1 MIFTQNVD
9 AIVGLQ
15 YGDEGKG
22 KITAGLINSNQHDI
36 CIRYN
41 GGPNAGHTIVRD
53 DGKVFKLHQLPSSLV
68 YNKPAH
74 IGSGCV
80 INAQKLFEEIQ
91 IVKSIDPNINVT
103 KNLSISSNVCLIQNE
118 DIEKD
123 SSYHHSKQGSTNQGI
138 APAYANFYNR
148 TAKLIKDSNLINVFN
163 IVDNIKANNTLLEGA
178 QGFYLDPFNGRYPY
192 TTSSHCLPAAAAGT
206 LGFDPRKFR
215 NIIGVAKCYETRS
228 GEDPNFYTDV
238 NSYSLVKYQS
248 VLNRLVSLG
257 KEFGVTTGRQRKVR
271 FLNLDELIHSTHAS
285 GCNIVVINK
294 WDIFEQVN
302 QFSMVFNNE
311 LTTFKNLNAMQ
322 NAIVEAFN
330 HSFESTRY
338 LRSSP
343 KIIFSA
349 SPKNDIDWNV
359 LND

>member
-1 MIFTQNVD
+1 MILANNVD

-22 KITAGLINSNQHDI
+22 KITAGLINANKHQV

-41 GGPNAGHTIVRD
+41 GGPNAGHTIIRD

-68 YNKPAH
+68 YNKRAH
-74 IGSGCV
+74 IGPGCV
-80 INAQKLFEEIQ
+80 INPQKLFEEIQ
-91 IVKSIDPNINVT
+91 TVKAIDPELNVVDNLT
-103 KNLSISSNVCLIQNE
+103 ISPNVSLIKNK
-118 DIEKD
+118 DIEVD

-148 TAKLIKDSNLINVFN
+148 TATLIKDSNLSN
-163 IVDNIKANNTLLEGA
+163 ILNITDTIKAENILLEGA

-192 TTSSHCLPAAAAGT
+192 TTSSHCLPAAAAAT

-228 GEDPNFYTDV
+228 GQDPNFYTDV

-248 VLNRLVSLG
+248 ALNKLVYLG
-257 KEFGVTTGRQRKVR
+257 QEFGVTTGRQRKVR

-294 WDIFEQVN
+294 WDIFERIN
-302 QFSMVFNNE
+302 QFTLVFKNE
-311 LTTFKNLNAMQ
+311 LITFKTIQAMK
-322 NAIVEAFN
+322 NAILEAFN
-330 HSFESTRY
+330 TSYESAQY
-338 LRSSP
+338 LRPSP
-343 KIIFSA
+343 KVIFSS
-349 SPKNDIDWNV
+349 SPKNDIDWNL